1 MRYLCAALI
10 FLAGIGT
17 ASADIRIDQSRYAN
31 GEVTIVGETSPDAV
45 VTLDDKYKTKS
56 DAGGHFKF
64 TEPYKPFTCMSD
76 IRSGSNIYSAVIAG
90 CLDPG
95 FTGDT
100 PSLNAMPS
108 DALPVKKTSA
118 KPSR

>member
-10 FLAGIGT
+10 FFAAAGT
-17 ASADIRIDQSRYAN
+17 AAADIRIDQSRYAN
-31 GEVTIVGETSPDAV
+31 GKLTIVGETSPDAI

-56 DAGGHFKF
+56 DAGGHFTF
-64 TEPYKPFTCMSD
+64 TEHYKPFTCMSD

-100 PSLNAMPS
+100 PSL
-108 DALPVKKTSA
+108 DALPSSALPKKVSV